1 MASSRN
7 HGTTLQRVERL
18 GIIYQLRLTVMPVI
32 LVIARRYRG
41 VKLLVPSAWN
51 SLACISRISSKTKM
65 SLESLFRN
73 EVMAAT
79 GRGDQNRDEWEE
91 VVARKKEKRRIEKE
105 KKKEGRKIGKVEN
118 RCFSLMR
125 SLPGEWKQEKLR
137 TGGSLRATGF
147 SIDTR

>member
-91 VVARKKEKRRIEKE
+91 VVARKKKKGKRKKKNRER
-105 KKKEGRKIGKVEN
+105 KKEGRKKN
-118 RCFSLMR
+118 R
-125 SLPGEWKQEKLR
+125 
-137 TGGSLRATGF
+137 
-147 SIDTR
+147 

>member
-91 VVARKKEKRRIEKE
+91 VVARKKEKRRIEK
-105 KKKEGRKIGKVEN
+105 KKEKEGRKIGKVEN

-137 TGGSLRATGF
+137 TGGSLRTTGF

>member
-105 KKKEGRKIGKVEN
+105 KKRKE
-118 RCFSLMR
+118 
-125 SLPGEWKQEKLR
+125 EKSVKSR
-137 TGGSLRATGF
+137 IVASR
-147 SIDTR
+147 